1 MKFISLTQHGQNPKE
16 ERKRTREQEETLHF
30 LVKFNKKQS

>member
-1 MKFISLTQHGQNPKE
+1 MEFISLTQHGQKPKE
-16 ERKRTREQEETLHF
+16 ERKRRREQEETLHF